1 MRKMFTILTALCL
14 VLQSAFG
21 QTVTFRGK
29 ALDDQGATIPF
40 VSVKIKGTK
49 GGVVADA
56 EGVFTIKAKAGDVL
70 IITSAG
76 YETKQAT
83 VPVDAK
89 VISVV
94 LVKTSQE
101 LSTVV
106 VTALG
111 IKREARSLG
120 YATAQIDNKDLVSS
134 APVNMASGITGKV
147 SGMEIATVNSGVD
160 PDNIRITLRG
170 NRSFLGNNEPLLVVD
185 GIPTDISYL
194 AQVSPADIASV
205 NVLKG
210 ATAAA
215 LYGSQAANGVMIVT
229 TRQGARRPTVTVSSV
244 FTMDKVSFF
253 PKMQYFGG
261 SASSEYT
268 ATDQLSYANPSTGQ
282 NGYVPFENQ
291 SFGAP
296 YALGSP
302 FGGDSVILGAAGPD
316 GQVQLVPYKPL
327 VNEIKDFWNTG
338 KTYQNGVSYA
348 QGDENS
354 SIYLSGENV
363 QRSGITP
370 QDQFNRTTVRF
381 NGSKRYGAFKA
392 TGNVSYGESNQ
403 NVEGNPF
410 QMYYQVQNIA
420 TDVPFASYTNTN
432 AVFGD
437 INTYYN
443 AYALNPYWYVQNNRH
458 TQNRQDLVASA
469 DLSLDATKWMTLD
482 YQLGVSNYAYY
493 DQYTIAALNFSAYSF
508 YMQGA
513 TLSAN
518 ESYFVGNSLPQVST
532 DNYTDRR
539 LYSNFKIIL
548 HKNVGDFG
556 GQLILGNNIN
566 QEKYNY
572 LQNGSTTLLNIGGFY
587 NVNYR
592 EGTPSVGQ
600 QYTLGRNF
608 GNYADL
614 TLNYKNWIFL
624 HGSGRQDQNSVLA
637 ENNRSYFYPGMD
649 ASVVLSDAINSI
661 KSSKVI
667 SFLKIRGG
675 ESKTGNVSIGP
686 YAIQNTVNAAPGFP
700 FGSTAGLTT
709 SYTLPNYDLK
719 PEFTTSSEVGF
730 DVGFW
735 KNRIDLQG
743 NYFSEKTTNET
754 VTIGT
759 SAATGYQNYL
769 NNIGSMVNSGEEL
782 DLRANVLKLKNG
794 LSWDV
799 GVHFTHY
806 KNIVKSLGGAT
817 SLSIPTSGPGG
828 SNSFAVVGN
837 AYPTLLLS
845 DWQKDPA
852 GQVIVNPNTGLP
864 QQSPNLENFG
874 PANPTNT
881 LGLTTSVSFKGFTL
895 SAVGE
900 YRGGNMIYNGTG
912 LFLDVDGLSA
922 RSAMFGHSRFVYPN
936 SAISLG
942 NGKYQTNTNITVND
956 GGVGFWGNFGY
967 FPNSMFVTSAAF
979 WTLRNMSLSYQ
990 VPRKVLQHLKVVQ
1003 GITIGVVGSNLLL
1016 FVPKSNQWT
1025 NPEFSE
1031 DTGNSTGTNSIN
1043 EPPPTRTFGA
1053 NLTVVF

>member
-14 VLQSAFG
+14 VIQSAFG

-29 ALDDQGATIPF
+29 ALDDQGGAIPF
-40 VSVKIKGTK
+40 VSVKIKGSK

-56 EGVFTIKAKAGDVL
+56 EGVFSIKAKPGDVL

-76 YETKQAT
+76 YETKQA
-83 VPVDAK
+83 
-89 VISVV
+89 VIATNTKEISIV

-120 YATAQIDNKDLVSS
+120 YATAQIDNKDLVAS

-147 SGMEIATVNSGVD
+147 SGMEIALTNSGVD

-185 GIPTDISYL
+185 GIPTDVSYL
-194 AQVSPADIASV
+194 AQITPSDIASV

-229 TRQGARRPTVTVSSV
+229 TRQGARRPTITFSSV

-268 ATDQLSYANPSTGQ
+268 ATDQLSYANPSSGQ

-296 YALGSP
+296 YANGSP
-302 FGGDSVILGAAGPD
+302 FGGDSVLIGAAGPD
-316 GQVQLVPYKPL
+316 GQVQLIPYRPL

-338 KTYQNGVSYA
+338 KTYQNGISYA

-354 SIYLSGENV
+354 SFFLSGENV
-363 QRSGITP
+363 QRTGITP
-370 QDQFNRTTVRF
+370 GDQFNRTTVRF
-381 NGSKRYGAFKA
+381 NGLKRYGAFKA
-392 TGNVSYGESNQ
+392 QANVSYGESNQ
-403 NVEGNPF
+403 NVEGNPN

-420 TDVPFASYTNTN
+420 TDVPFTSYSNTN

-443 AYALNPYWYVQNNRH
+443 AYALNPYWYIDNNRH
-458 TQNRQDLVASA
+458 AQNRQDLVASA
-469 DLSLDATKWMTLD
+469 SLSLDATKWMTLD
-482 YQLGVSNYAYY
+482 YQFGVANYAYY
-493 DQYTIAALNFSAYSF
+493 DSYTVAALNFSDYSF

-518 ESYFVGNSLPQVST
+518 ESYFVGNTLPYVST

-548 HKNVGDFG
+548 HKNIGDFG

-572 LQNGSTTLLNIGGFY
+572 LQNGSSTLLNIGGFY

-637 ENNRSYFYPGMD
+637 EDNRSYFYPGVD
-649 ASVVLSDAINSI
+649 ASMVLSDAISSI

-686 YAIQNTVNAAPGFP
+686 YAIENTVNAAPGFP

-719 PEFTTSSEVGF
+719 PEFTTSSEVGV

-735 KNRIDLQG
+735 KNRIDFQA
-743 NYFSEKTTNET
+743 NYFYEKTTNET

-759 SAATGYQNYL
+759 SDATGYQNYL
-769 NNIGSMVNSGEEL
+769 SNIGRMDNSGVEL
-782 DLRANVLKLKNG
+782 DLKGNILKLKNG

-799 GVHFTHY
+799 GVHYTHY
-806 KNIVKSLGGAT
+806 KNIVKNLGGAN
-817 SLSIPTSGPGG
+817 SLLIQNSLIT
-828 SNSFAVVGN
+828 SNSYAVVGN
-837 AYPTLLLS
+837 AYPTLMLS
-845 DWQKDPA
+845 DWERDPA
-852 GQVIVNPNTGLP
+852 GQVVVNGNTGLP
-864 QQSPNLENFG
+864 ITSPTLVNFG
-874 PANPTNT
+874 SANPTNT
-881 LGLTTSVSFKGFTL
+881 LGLTTSVSYKGFTL

-900 YRGGNMIYNGTG
+900 YRGGDMVFNGTG
-912 LFLDVDGLSA
+912 VFLDVDGLSE
-922 RSAMFGHSRFVYPN
+922 RSAMFQHSRFVFPN

-956 GGVGFWGNFGY
+956 GGVGFWGNSGY
-967 FPNSMFVTSAAF
+967 FPNSMYVTSAAF
-979 WTLRNMSLSYQ
+979 WTLRNMSLTYQ
-990 VPRKVLQHLKVVQ
+990 VPRKALQHLKVVE

-1025 NPEFSE
+1025 SPEFSE
-1031 DTGNSTGTNSIN
+1031 DTGNATGTNSIS